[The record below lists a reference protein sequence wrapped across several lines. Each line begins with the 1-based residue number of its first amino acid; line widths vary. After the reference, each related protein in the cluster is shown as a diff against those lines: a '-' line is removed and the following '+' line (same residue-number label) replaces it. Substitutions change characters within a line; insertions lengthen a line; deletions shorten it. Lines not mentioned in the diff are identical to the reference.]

1 MHTSVERQRHLD
13 AYLSHAARAC
23 RIGRRY
29 RDRVNPSRFRTLG
42 SQLKVMRIND
52 DPVWRSAIIIY
63 RLVAD
68 D

>member
-1 MHTSVERQRHLD
+1 MRQWYWD
-13 AYLSHAARAC
+13 SYLSHPARAC

-42 SQLKVMRIND
+42 SQLNVMRIND
-52 DPVWRSAIIIY
+52 DPIWRSAIIIY